1 MLAPVVDTCQKPGCR
16 MRLRPRIAGRRGP
29 SGLRN
34 KRSEPESTR
43 CKDCLAPVYG
53 LSRIRLTLHSIAAF
67 SKGHSRDSD
76 GFEPPE
82 GPNPPPGAAKES
94 PQQIGPFRSNRL
106 LVEITLGPS
115 SSNPRFGLRSHERHY
130 YLLGSYLCR
139 TPRTANS
146 EDSTW
151 QRRGARKRASILLHT

>member
-82 GPNPPPGAAKES
+82 GPDPSLSRLCPLENAAMECS
-94 PQQIGPFRSNRL
+94 VSRIR
-106 LVEITLGPS
+106 
-115 SSNPRFGLRSHERHY
+115 
-130 YLLGSYLCR
+130 
-139 TPRTANS
+139 
-146 EDSTW
+146 DS
-151 QRRGARKRASILLHT
+151 